1 MAASPS
7 IAATRSVA
15 PAQASARIPAKSG
28 LFATMLR
35 LWLDHNRR
43 VAEFGMPP
51 L

>member
-7 IAATRSVA
+7 IAATRPVA
-15 PAQASARIPAKSG
+15 PVQASAKPG

-43 VAEFGMPP
+43 VVEFGMPP